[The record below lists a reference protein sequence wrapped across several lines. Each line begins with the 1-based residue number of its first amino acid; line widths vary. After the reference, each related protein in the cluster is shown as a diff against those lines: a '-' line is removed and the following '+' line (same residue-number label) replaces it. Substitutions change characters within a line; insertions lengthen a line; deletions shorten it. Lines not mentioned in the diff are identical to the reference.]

1 MQATDLGMSLNC
13 EYNNTYKRQVKISF
27 QFTFKLYIKN
37 VLVFLN
43 LPSFIFFNVVIYHV
57 FSWFILASSSCV
69 TVYVLLSEESVEMRA
84 VNVH

>member
-43 LPSFIFFNVVIYHV
+43 LPSFIF
-57 FSWFILASSSCV
+57 S
-69 TVYVLLSEESVEMRA
+69 M
-84 VNVH
+84 